1 MEPKQIQY
9 NDKIYNRNVVLLRE
23 KIRDFEEHVLNG
35 TLQVASIHD
44 FHRVYEEANAIHT
57 EFEALYEGSPNQVY
71 TSELNSYFAYEREFL
86 NDFISFLE
94 VFNRYHEV
102 VEAKMI
108 SNAVIQQEWEDVV
121 SIIRFNKIEK
131 QLKELESLLFDE
143 NEEHEVISKFIA
155 NLNKDIEPFEDLSQE
170 KWQNMVL
177 IKAFQK
183 LDDKLARI
191 DAAKNGSEYFRL
203 KDLYATLEKK
213 MYESVFPRMKI
224 KISNTNFWNKERYDS
239 DKKLLGEV
247 CKKITE
253 KNHQV
258 VVHSLSHIL
267 DAWEDPAYYTEQ
279 VKEILNQPVENQ
291 IDYKGMRTKEYQ
303 AERKKDIL
311 IDMDFY
317 EQLTP
322 SSKIM
327 YLRFLLQNIINK
339 KEEKEFK
346 GFKLVKSR
354 IDGKVWKYPRCYQ
367 PRFEKYR
374 AMLLQLENAYE
385 QDKVK
390 EAEEEPVTAQ
400 DPVKKVEIDEVV
412 TERYAELVVNLEE
425 IKRAMFFL
433 EEEAKSYLD
442 KEKIQS
448 FPMED
453 REAFVLESS
462 YHRYQELYT
471 KRKAIED
478 AIKEISMRN
487 GYVFDD
493 SDDKYYENIRF
504 IKENEKDPERA
515 KDQKVFWQKKLR
527 EAHQGKKNAKV
538 ANIKAA
544 LKIMEIPEK
553 FQKEYTQI
561 ATDPQ
566 KFLKSKKYSD
576 DTKRKGFGNL
586 FSIFSNFTSKKST
599 NKELSKIVEDSNATI
614 LKSLAMLPVNETK
627 VYKVFATKKVKDI
640 GKMNERRIRMQENVR
655 KVSGYAA
662 MFCSLIIVE
671 LNVLNTIAP
680 LVPRAKSSVSIEK
693 TAEFEDASRDELKGG
708 VKVDDILTAGIQSEL
723 WVDKLI
729 LFNKQNADWKMT
741 TQKHFIDSQMV
752 TSSYDSSAIGGTLS
766 KEEAPTIEESM
777 NPDEICLHGL
787 VSIKPDALVYTVHG
801 DSLRDVSP
809 QAFIGDT
816 SVLYEITGIQYENGV
831 WISAEGNQS
840 DAEAMFRAYNA
851 QGVSIAE
858 VRLVNPTTGEYAGH
872 FTLDNLEQMN
882 VRGRG

>member
-23 KIRDFEEHVLNG
+23 KIRDFERKILNG
-35 TLQVASIHD
+35 NLEVNTIHD
-44 FHRVYEEANAIHT
+44 FHRVYEEANAIRT
-57 EFEALYEGSPNQVY
+57 EFETLYKQFPDQVY
-71 TSELNSYFAYEREFL
+71 TFDLNTYFSDEREFL
-86 NDFISFLE
+86 SEVISCLE
-94 VFNRYHEV
+94 IFNNYHE
-102 VEAKMI
+102 
-108 SNAVIQQEWEDVV
+108 AVGDLLSTDALIKQEWKDIVA
-121 SIIRFNKIEK
+121 IARFLKIEK
-131 QLKELESLLFDE
+131 RVKEIEKICINDEFKAMDCAQIFNLPDYLEDVEQRWQDIVKMACFKGLEEQLAVME
-143 NEEHEVISKFIA
+143 A
-155 NLNKDIEPFEDLSQE
+155 NHKTDVYLRF
-170 KWQNMVL
+170 
-177 IKAFQK
+177 
-183 LDDKLARI
+183 
-191 DAAKNGSEYFRL
+191 
-203 KDLYATLEKK
+203 KDLYAFLEEDLDK
-213 MYESVFPRMKI
+213 SIFPRWTTKI
-224 KISNTNFWNKERYDS
+224 RNTKFWNKE
-239 DKKLLGEV
+239 KQNIGNI
-247 CKKITE
+247 CKKIVDD
-253 KNHQV
+253 NSRAV
-258 VVHSLSHIL
+258 VTSFSHIL
-267 DAWEDPAYYTEQ
+267 DAWEDPAYYTKQ

-339 KEEKEFK
+339 KEEEEFK
-346 GFKLVKSR
+346 GYKLVKSR

-400 DPVKKVEIDEVV
+400 DPVKKVEIDEIV

-433 EEEAKSYLD
+433 DEEAKSYLD
-442 KEKIQS
+442 KDQIKS

-515 KDQKVFWQKKLR
+515 KDQKAFWQKKLR
-527 EAHQGKKNAKV
+527 QASWGKKNAKV

-561 ATDPQ
+561 AIDPQ

-627 VYKVFATKKVKDI
+627 AYKVFATKKTKDI
-640 GKMNERRIRMQENVR
+640 VKSNERRSRMQESVR
-655 KVSGYAA
+655 KASGYAA
-662 MFCSLIIVE
+662 MFCSLIILE
-671 LNVLNTIAP
+671 LNTLNAITP
-680 LVPRAKSSVSIEK
+680 LVPRAKSSISIEK
-693 TAEFEDASRDELKGG
+693 TAEFEDASRDELKGKI
-708 VKVDDILTAGIQSEL
+708 KVDDILTAGVQSEL

-729 LFNKQNADWKMT
+729 LFNKQNTDWEMS
-741 TQKHFIDSQMV
+741 TQKHSIDSQMV
-752 TSSYDSSAIGGTLS
+752 TSSSVSSAKSGTLT
-766 KEEAPTIEESM
+766 KKEAPILEESM
-777 NPDEICLHGL
+777 NHDEICLHGL